1 MTVTSK
7 IGQGVETGDASH
19 FITQENIERLK
30 QAKEANRVQVFSFL
44 FFGRVDE
51 NYAEFVL

>member
-7 IGQGVETGDASH
+7 IVQGVETVDSSH

-30 QAKEANRVQVFSFL
+30 QAKEANRVQVFSSL
-44 FFGRVDE
+44 FWESR
-51 NYAEFVL
+51 